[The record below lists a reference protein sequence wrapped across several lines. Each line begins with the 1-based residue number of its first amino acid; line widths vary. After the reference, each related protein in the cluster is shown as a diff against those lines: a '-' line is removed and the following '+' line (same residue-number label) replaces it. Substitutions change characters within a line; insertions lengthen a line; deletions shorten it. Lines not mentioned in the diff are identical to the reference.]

1 MKNSEAFKVL
11 TTIPLFEQPTKD
23 KDKQLVTEA
32 LKTALHALRGDFDE
46 EEFWSE
52 DHSIGDRLNL
62 PCRVVY
68 ISKNGEI
75 KVKPCLEVKAHRDN
89 TLTIKENKDERD

>member
-1 MKNSEAFKVL
+1 MKNSEAIKVL
-11 TTIPLFEQPTKD
+11 TSIPLFEQPTKD

-52 DHSIGDRLNL
+52 DHSVGDRLNL

-68 ISKNGEI
+68 ISKSGEI
-75 KVKPCLEVKAHRDN
+75 TVRSDVDIFVHRDK
-89 TLTIKENKDERD
+89 TITIQGSGS

>member
-1 MKNSEAFKVL
+1 MKNAEAIKIL
-11 TTIPLFEQPTKD
+11 TSHPLFEQPTKD
-23 KDKQLVTEA
+23 KDKQLITEA

-52 DHSIGDRLNL
+52 DRSVGDRLNL

-68 ISKNGEI
+68 ISKSGEI
-75 KVKPCLEVKAHRDN
+75 TVKPDVDITAHHDKTITIRDSG
-89 TLTIKENKDERD
+89 L

>member
-1 MKNSEAFKVL
+1 MKNSEAIKVL
-11 TTIPLFEQPTKD
+11 TSIPLFEQPTKD

-52 DHSIGDRLNL
+52 DHSVGDRLNL

-68 ISKNGEI
+68 ISKSGEI
-75 KVKPCLEVKAHRDN
+75 TVKPDVDIFVHRDK
-89 TLTIKENKDERD
+89 TLTIQGSGS

>member
-1 MKNSEAFKVL
+1 MKNSEAIKVL
-11 TTIPLFEQPTKD
+11 TSIPLFEQPTKD

-52 DHSIGDRLNL
+52 DHSVGDRLNL

-68 ISKNGEI
+68 ISKSGEI
-75 KVKPCLEVKAHRDN
+75 TVKSDVDIFVHRDK
-89 TLTIKENKDERD
+89 TITIQGSGS

>member
-1 MKNSEAFKVL
+1 MKYSEAIKVL
-11 TTIPLFEQPTKD
+11 TSIPLFEQPKGD
-23 KDKQLVTEA
+23 KDKQLITEA

-68 ISKNGEI
+68 ISKTGEVT
-75 KVKPCLEVKAHRDN
+75 VKSDVDIFVHRDK
-89 TLTIKENKDERD
+89 TITIKDSGS

>member
-1 MKNSEAFKVL
+1 MKNLVAIKVL
-11 TTIPLFEQPTKD
+11 TSYPLFEQPEKD
-23 KDKQLVTEA
+23 KDKQLITEA

-52 DHSIGDRLNL
+52 DHSVGDRLNL

-68 ISKNGEI
+68 ISKDGEI
-75 KVKPCLEVKAHRDN
+75 TVKPDVDITVHRDK
-89 TLTIKENKDERD
+89 TITIRDSGS